1 MPNLIGPDIL
11 LMRSRYDEALKLR
24 GIPAKYQ
31 HPLNPTTNESGDT
44 IIDMYSPEE
53 DVYIFLESNPK
64 VKTLKRLGWVVDTQ
78 KDQLPMIIHV
88 SWNTKNLQR
97 DSIFSFSGLYANI
110 PDRKFRV
117 TEITYDLEC
126 PDHLVCKVVPVY
138 DNNIVGRTDKEVAQT
153 FNKSNKFIRNTAD
166 YRGDTYE
173 TAEDRGR

>member
-11 LMRSRYDEALKLR
+11 LMRNRYDEALKLR

-31 HPLNPTTNESGDT
+31 HPLNPTTNESGDPV
-44 IIDMYSPEE
+44 IDMYSPEE

-110 PDRKFRV
+110 PDRRFRV

-153 FNKSNKFIRNTAD
+153 FNKSNKFIKNIAD